1 MSNILLSMPLS
12 VKRRLPRL
20 SVFSWG
26 LYDFANTIFAMNV
39 LSLYFIL
46 WVTQVNEAR
55 EIVFSLAISGSMLAV
70 ALTSPMFGAVSDR
83 YGRRVPFLI
92 VFVLIC
98 VIFTAAI
105 GQIWGLVAG
114 LLFFAI
120 ANFAYQSGNVF
131 YDSLLSTVSRED
143 NRGRISGLG
152 VALGYLGSILGILM
166 VAPFVDTWG
175 TGAAFIPTA
184 LLFLVFALPCF
195 FFVKEAPGKAPL
207 STRLIKEGYTQL
219 FTTMRQAKSHSNLL
233 RFIGARFL
241 YVDAVNTLLTFMAF
255 YVIEVVGFSQGQA
268 RILFIVSTTFAIAG
282 SFIYGRTVDWIGPK
296 KTLVIVLLQW
306 AIVFVAVAATQHQ
319 TTFWL
324 LGALAGIALGGTWT
338 ADRAFLTRLAPPER
352 VGEFFGIY
360 QLAGRFAAVIG
371 PLIWG
376 GTTLLL
382 EDWGLV
388 RFRIA
393 ILVLLVNVVLG
404 FILLMTVREQQ
415 APELQPSS
423 RGDPASAG

>member
-1 MSNILLSMPLS
+1 MNISLPSVPHL
-12 VKRRLPRL
+12 VKRRLPGL
-20 SVFSWG
+20 PMFSWA

-39 LSLYFIL
+39 LSLYFVL
-46 WVTQVNEAR
+46 WVTQVNQAP
-55 EIVFSLAISGSMLAV
+55 EIVFSFAISGSMLAV
-70 ALTSPMFGAVSDR
+70 ALTAPMFGAVSDR
-83 YGRRVPFLI
+83 YGRRIPFLI
-92 VFVLIC
+92 AFALIC

-105 GQIWGLVAG
+105 GQIWGLVVG
-114 LLFFAI
+114 LLLFAI

-131 YDSLLSTVSRED
+131 YDSLLSTVSREE

-152 VALGYLGSILGILM
+152 IAMGYIGSILGILM
-166 VAPFVDTWG
+166 VAPFVNRWG

-184 LLFLVFALPCF
+184 VLFLVFALPCF
-195 FFVKEAPGKAPL
+195 FFVKEAPSKAPL
-207 STRLIKEGYTQL
+207 TVRVFKEGYAQL
-219 FTTMRQAKSHSNLL
+219 FNTLRRAKGHSNLL

-241 YVDAVNTLLTFMAF
+241 YVDAVNTLLTFMAL

-268 RILFIVSTTFAIAG
+268 RMLFIVSTTFAVAG
-282 SFIYGRTVDWIGPK
+282 SFIYGRVVDWIGPK
-296 KTLVIVLLQW
+296 KTLVLVLSQW
-306 AIVFVAVAATQHQ
+306 AVVFITVAATSYQPA
-319 TTFWL
+319 FWV
-324 LGALAGIALGGTWT
+324 LGALAGVALGGTWT

-352 VGEFFGIY
+352 VGEFFGLY

-371 PLIWG
+371 PLLWG
-376 GTTLLL
+376 GTTFIL

-423 RGDPASAG
+423 LSDPTAAS

>member
-1 MSNILLSMPLS
+1 MNISLPSVPHL
-12 VKRRLPRL
+12 VKRRLPGL
-20 SVFSWG
+20 PVFSWA

-39 LSLYFIL
+39 LSLYFVL
-46 WVTQVNEAR
+46 WVTQVNQAP
-55 EIVFSLAISGSMLAV
+55 EIVFSFAISGSMLAV
-70 ALTSPMFGAVSDR
+70 ALTAPMFGAVSDR
-83 YGRRVPFLI
+83 YGRRIPFLI
-92 VFVLIC
+92 AVALIC

-105 GQIWGLVAG
+105 GQIWGLGVG
-114 LLFFAI
+114 LLLFAI

-131 YDSLLSTVSRED
+131 YDSLLSTVSREE

-152 VALGYLGSILGILM
+152 IAMGYIGSVLGILM
-166 VAPFVDTWG
+166 VAPFVNRWG

-184 LLFLVFALPCF
+184 VLFLVFALPCF
-195 FFVKEAPGKAPL
+195 FFVKEAPSKAPL
-207 STRLIKEGYTQL
+207 TVRMFKEGYAQL
-219 FTTMRQAKSHSNLL
+219 FNTLRRAKGHSNLL

-241 YVDAVNTLLTFMAF
+241 YVDAVNTLLTFMAL

-268 RILFIVSTTFAIAG
+268 RMLFIVSTTFAVAG
-282 SFIYGRTVDWIGPK
+282 SFIYGRVVDWIGPK
-296 KTLVIVLLQW
+296 KTLVLVLSQW
-306 AIVFVAVAATQHQ
+306 AVVFITVAATSYQPA
-319 TTFWL
+319 FWV
-324 LGALAGIALGGTWT
+324 LGALAGVALGGTWT

-352 VGEFFGIY
+352 VGEFFGLY

-371 PLIWG
+371 PLLWG
-376 GTTLLL
+376 GTTFIL

-404 FILLMTVREQQ
+404 FIFLMTVREQQ

-423 RGDPASAG
+423 LSDPTAAS